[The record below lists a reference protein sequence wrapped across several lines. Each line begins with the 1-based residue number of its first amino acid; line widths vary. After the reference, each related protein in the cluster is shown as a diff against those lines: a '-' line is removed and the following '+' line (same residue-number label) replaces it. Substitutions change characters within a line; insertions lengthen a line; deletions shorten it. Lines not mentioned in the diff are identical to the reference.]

1 MPNLSKIEN
10 LLKKLPLHRKIDLS
24 LSRIS
29 RLNKDLNINL
39 EKLQNKTITFT
50 GTNGKYSTALAVRS
64 IFEAANYKVDLFT
77 SPHISRYEER
87 YVFGSKEISENELF
101 ELFVEVS
108 KVNGSKPI
116 TIFEF
121 LTAAFFYYS
130 DKNSNSHVVLAENG
144 LFNAADSVTSI
155 GQHLQKILTSCSLDH
170 LDWLPAGK
178 KTIDQVIIE
187 KTKNINCS
195 SIIVSKQSNN
205 HILNK
210 IKENLKNNPAKQII
224 FSQNYSFVI
233 NKDGFLYKDEH
244 GTIQLPKPKLLGKEH
259 QIANFCCAIAAVR
272 NLKRKFKITN
282 EHIVQGITSI
292 KTIKG
297 RLSILDKG
305 RLKQLAPSNTII
317 YDIASNPS
325 AAKVTSKYLNTLD
338 KNKKIYCIAG
348 MLNNKIHDRFFHELS
363 QTNISEI
370 LTIDIPNNEN
380 CIKKKKLKEIVEK
393 IGIKTQ
399 TKNSTQDAIKY
410 IANKDPKSTILIIG
424 SIYLIGEVL
433 NLN

>member
-1 MPNLSKIEN
+1 MPSHSKIEN
-10 LLKKLPLHRKIDLS
+10 LLKKLPLQRKIDLS

-87 YVFGSKEISENELF
+87 YVFGSKEISEDELF

-108 KVNGSKPI
+108 KVNRSKPI

-195 SIIVSKQSNN
+195 SIIVSKQSDNQ
-205 HILNK
+205 ILNK

-224 FSQNYSFVI
+224 FSQNYSFEI
-233 NKDGFLYKDEH
+233 NKDGFLYKDNY
-244 GTIQLPKPKLLGKEH
+244 GDIQLPKPKLLGEH

-272 NLKRKFKITN
+272 DLKKYKITN
-282 EHIVQGITSI
+282 EHIIEGITSI

-348 MLNNKIHDRFFHELS
+348 MLSNKIHDRFFYELS

-380 CIKKKKLKEIVEK
+380 CIKKEKLKEIVEK

-410 IANKDPKSTILIIG
+410 IVNKDPKSTILIIG

>member
-1 MPNLSKIEN
+1 MKNLNKIDN
-10 LLKKLPLHRKIDLS
+10 LLKKLPLLRKIDLS
-24 LSRIS
+24 LSRIN
-29 RLNKDLNINL
+29 RLNKDLNTNL
-39 EKLQNKTITFT
+39 KKIQNKTVTFT
-50 GTNGKYSTALAVRS
+50 GTNGKFSCASAMRS
-64 IFEAANYKVDLFT
+64 IFEAAGYKCDVFS
-77 SPHISRYEER
+77 SPHISQYTER
-87 YVFGSKEISENELF
+87 YVFESKEINEQELF
-101 ELFVEVS
+101 KLFLEVA

-121 LTAAFFYYS
+121 LTAAFYYYC
-130 DKNSNSHVVLAENG
+130 DKNSNSPIILAENG
-144 LFNAADSVTSI
+144 LFNFADAVTSI
-155 GQHLQKILTSCSLDH
+155 GKHLQKIITFCGLDH

-195 SIIVSKQSNN
+195 SIIVSKQSDNQ
-205 HILNK
+205 ILNK
-210 IKENLKNNPAKQII
+210 IKENLKTNPAKQII
-224 FSQNYSFVI
+224 FSQNYSFEI
-233 NKDGFLYKDEH
+233 NKDGFLYKDNY
-244 GTIQLPKPKLLGKEH
+244 GAIQLPKPKLLGEEH

-272 NLKRKFKITN
+272 NLKKYKITN
-282 EHIVQGITSI
+282 EHIIEGITSI

-317 YDIASNPS
+317 YDIASNPG

-348 MLNNKIHDRFFHELS
+348 MLNNKIHDGFFHELS

-370 LTIDIPNNEN
+370 LTIDISNNEN
-380 CIKKKKLKEIVEK
+380 CIKKEKLKEIVEK

-399 TKNSTQDAIKY
+399 TKNSIQDAIKY
-410 IANKDPKSTILIIG
+410 IANKDPESTILIIG

>member
-1 MPNLSKIEN
+1 MQNQTKIEK
-10 LLKKLPLHRKIDLS
+10 LLKKLPIQRKIDLS
-24 LSRIS
+24 LSRIN

-39 EKLQNKTITFT
+39 EKLQNKTITCA
-50 GTNGKYSTALAVRS
+50 GTNGKFSTLFFLRN
-64 IFEAANYKVDLFT
+64 IFEAAGYKIDLFT
-77 SPHISRYEER
+77 SPHISRYQER

-155 GQHLQKILTSCSLDH
+155 GYHLQKILTACSLDH
-170 LDWLPAGK
+170 LNWLPAGK
-178 KTIDQVIIE
+178 KTIDQVIVE

-195 SIIVSKQSNN
+195 SIIVSKQSDNQ
-205 HILNK
+205 ILNK
-210 IKENLKNNPAKQII
+210 IKKNLKNNPAKQII

-317 YDIASNPS
+317 YDIASNPG

-348 MLNNKIHDRFFHELS
+348 MLHNKIHDGFFAELK
-363 QTNISEI
+363 QADISEI
-370 LTIDIPNNEN
+370 LAIDIPNNNN
-380 CIKKKKLKEIVEK
+380 CIKKENLKKIIEK
-393 IGIKTQ
+393 IGIKSRTS
-399 TKNSTQDAIKY
+399 NSIQEAIKY
-410 IANKDPKSTILIIG
+410 VANKDKTSTILILG
-424 SIYLIGEVL
+424 SIFLIGEVL